1 VTPAPDKLVA
11 MERGTA
17 FAPLRVANFRWYFA
31 ALTVNLTGSMM
42 SGVAVAFAVLEMEN
56 SPSVLGVVLAAETI
70 PMVLLLLFGGVVA
83 DRLPRV
89 LVLRAGNVIMGLA
102 RGAFALLV
110 ITDTAELWMLILLQV
125 VVGSCQAVIQPAL
138 AGLMPQLVPREVL
151 QQANVLQSMVRGGLR
166 VLGPTVAALLVVT
179 VGPGWAVAVDAITW
193 LLAAAMLVRVKLPPR
208 ERDRDSESTLTE
220 LREGWSLFVGTTWLW
235 VIVLVFGI
243 LNAIHIGALFTL
255 GPVVAKDTIGEQGW
269 GLVLSAE
276 SVGLLAM
283 TVVLLR
289 FRLERPLL
297 LGMLGCSLLSV
308 PIVMLGADPR
318 LVALVLAAFV
328 GGAGLEV
335 FSLGWSLAMQENVE
349 ERMLSRAYSYD
360 MLGSFVAI
368 PIGQLAFGPLGE
380 AFGYSDVLVV
390 SGIVYA
396 AVALSALLSPSVRNL
411 RRAQSTQSTQ

>member
-1 VTPAPDKLVA
+1 

-42 SGVAVAFAVLEMEN
+42 SGVAVAFAVLEVEN

-179 VGPGWAVAVDAITW
+179 VGAGWAVAVDAITW

-208 ERDRDSESTLTE
+208 ERDRDTESTLTE

-235 VIVLVFGI
+235 VIVLVFGV

-269 GLVLSAE
+269 GLMLSAE

-380 AFGYSDVLVV
+380 AFGYSDVLVI
-390 SGIVYA
+390 SGVVYA
-396 AVALSALLSPSVRNL
+396 VVALSALLSPSVRNL
-411 RRAQSTQSTQ
+411 RRAHSTPSTQ